1 MTSQLDGV
9 RVDLRRLV
17 AALRAAQV
25 PRPLI
30 ESIRR
35 KCLRTPRRQTG
46 RLDRRTN
53 REPRWNVV
61 NDHPDYSTEMGAHLV
76 FLRLLLDLLRMSDA
90 PRTDRGL
97 VDELSTRL
105 FGSPLS
111 DDPLTDPVTDVVL
124 SYPELIRDVVENPT
138 HGYSKFHI
146 GHQDP
151 KSHPKHAPANVRWQL
166 KSSNDFQGT
175 MDVRVARLA
184 FRIDDLA
191 RNPQASTL
199 DEVREGLAQ
208 LCRDLGLPICNS

>member
-1 MTSQLDGV
+1 MTSQLDSV

-17 AALRAAQV
+17 VALRAAQV
-25 PRPLI
+25 PPVLI

-35 KCLRTPRRQTG
+35 KCLLTPRRQTG
-46 RLDRRTN
+46 RVDRRTN
-53 REPRWNVV
+53 REPRWNVAE
-61 NDHPDYSTEMGAHLV
+61 DHPDYSTEMGARLV

-97 VDELSTRL
+97 VDELSIRL
-105 FGSPLS
+105 LGSPLS
-111 DDPLTDPVTDVVL
+111 DDPLRDPVTDEVL
-124 SYPELIRDVVENPT
+124 SYSELIRDVVEKPK

-151 KSHPKHAPANVRWQL
+151 QSHPKHDPENVRWQL

-184 FRIDDLA
+184 FRIDELA
-191 RNPQASTL
+191 RNPQARTL

-208 LCRDLGLPICNS
+208 LCRDLGLPIDNG